1 MKDLEALNDLID
13 KAKAIAG
20 SDAKVAR
27 MLGVVPQRIAN
38 WRNGSAGCSLEDQAL
53 LAAAAGL
60 DPLQELARA
69 AVRKHEGTEKGDRLM
84 RALGKTLLATGGVVV
99 SAGANA
105 ATIFSSLPTPSHAL
119 EWCVALVYTMCIMLN
134 VVRAM

>member
-1 MKDLEALNDLID
+1 VKDLEAVNLLID

-20 SDAKVAR
+20 SDAALAR
-27 MLGVVPQRIAN
+27 TLGVVPQRIAN

-84 RALGKTLLATGGVVV
+84 RVLGKASRLTGAVAGF
-99 SAGANA
+99 AGAA
-105 ATIFSSLPTPSHAL
+105 ALAISSEAVMRVTQ
-119 EWCVALVYTMCIMLN
+119 CVLC
-134 VVRAM
+134 